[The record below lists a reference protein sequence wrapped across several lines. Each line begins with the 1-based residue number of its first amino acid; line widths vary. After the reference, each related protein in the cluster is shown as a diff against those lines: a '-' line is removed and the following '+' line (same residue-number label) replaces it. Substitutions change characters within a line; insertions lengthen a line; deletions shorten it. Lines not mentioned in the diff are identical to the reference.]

1 MRLIDTP
8 GYCGSG
14 MNHTACS
21 NVLESSTAFVF
32 AIPYTQL
39 GDTRD
44 VAILDEIMKVDP
56 CKSWYCIKTGVSL
69 QVLPEVDFDDFVD
82 SLAETKYQKEGSK
95 FL

>member
-1 MRLIDTP
+1 MVHIDVQLFATCQSYQKMRLIDTP
-8 GYCGSG
+8 EYCESG

-44 VAILDEIMKVDP
+44 VAILDEILKVDQR
-56 CKSWYCIKTGVSL
+56 KSWYYIKTGVSL
-69 QVLPEVDFDDFVD
+69 
-82 SLAETKYQKEGSK
+82 
-95 FL
+95 